1 MTPLECI
8 ALILFSVLL
17 GIVLGVLISFKLLK
31 QSDEIEKDEW
41 ERGDY

>member
-8 ALILFSVLL
+8 AMILFSVLL

-41 ERGDY
+41 GDDE

>member
-1 MTPLECI
+1 MTTLECI
-8 ALILFSVLL
+8 AMILFSVLL

-41 ERGDY
+41 GDDE